1 MKKLLLEAATDLNY
15 FKMLVSSP
23 KADDLPLLEAAIAIG
38 KVQYPDMDIQEA
50 LTIIDALARRLAQR
64 CVDAGTEIKRLREM
78 SYFFYKEMGFAGNVN
93 DFYTP
98 DNSCIHQVLETRRGI
113 PITLA
118 VIYAELARTI
128 GLDVVGVS
136 FPGHFM
142 LKVNLHEGA
151 VVLDPLT
158 GYSFTKEDLYERID
172 GDNKGVSNDSLERHL
187 KAASPQ
193 ETLMRMLR
201 NLREIYQQQGDAD
214 KKQAVVDRMVIIQ
227 AAQIQNI
234 Q

>member
-1 MKKLLLEAATDLNY
+1 MKNLSLEVASDLNY
-15 FKMLVSSP
+15 FKLLVASP
-23 KADDLPLLEAAIAIG
+23 KPEDLPLLEAAIAIG
-38 KVQYPDMDIQEA
+38 KVQYPDMDMQEP
-50 LTIIDALARRLAQR
+50 LTIVDALAKRLAQR
-64 CVDAGTEIKRLREM
+64 CVDASTEIKRLREM

-93 DFYTP
+93 NFYDP
-98 DNSCIHQVLETRRGI
+98 DNSCIHQVLKTRRGI

-118 VIYAELARTI
+118 IIYAELARTI

-158 GYSFTKEDLYERID
+158 GYSFTKEDLFERID
-172 GDNKGVSNDSLERHL
+172 GQPNDSLEPHL
-187 KAASPQ
+187 RAASSQ
-193 ETLMRMLR
+193 ETLMRILR
-201 NLREIYQQQGDAD
+201 NLREIYQQQGQDD

-227 AAQIQNI
+227 AAQAQASH
-234 Q
+234 